1 MTGPRCADAAEA
13 GADPL
18 VASAPPAVRWML
30 VEHSGPWGRRA
41 LSGSG
46 FDPGLARALGGW
58 ARSSAGRVA
67 LIRRPGTGRTSGT
80 RRCWYLVDSRPA
92 HESVRTGRYS
102 DERELID
109 VIDDR
114 TVGEAV
120 EHPLY
125 LVCAHGKH
133 DTCCAVRGRPVAA
146 ALGAEFPERTWECTH
161 VGGDR
166 FAANLVVL
174 PHGFYYGHVPVE
186 AVVDLVRR
194 HDKGQLEPRWLRGR
208 SSMPAA
214 VQAAQHHARVATGE
228 HGLASFAPLGVESTG
243 VESTGVESTGAGE
256 WLVRLSAP
264 DADLAVRVRER
275 RVDTGRRLTCS
286 AVAVGSVR
294 TFELVGLRQVPH

>member
-1 MTGPRCADAAEA
+1 MTEQRCAEGAEA
-13 GADPL
+13 AADPL
-18 VASAPPAVRWML
+18 MASAPPAVRWVL
-30 VEHSGPWGRRA
+30 VEHSRPWGRRA

-46 FDPGLARALGGW
+46 FDPGVARALGGW
-58 ARSSAGRVA
+58 ARSSAGRVT

-80 RRCWYLVDSRPA
+80 QRCWYLVDSRSG
-92 HESVRTGRYS
+92 HESVRVGSYAE
-102 DERELID
+102 ERELLD
-109 VIDDR
+109 VIDGR
-114 TVGEAV
+114 TAGEVV

-125 LVCAHGKH
+125 LVCTHGKH

-146 ALGAEFPERTWECTH
+146 ALAAEFPERTWECTH

-174 PHGFYYGHVPVE
+174 PHGFYYGHVPAG

-208 SSMPAA
+208 SSVPAA

-228 HGLASFAPLGVESTG
+228 HGLASFAPLG

-294 TFELVGLRQVPH
+294 TFELVELRQVPH

>member
-1 MTGPRCADAAEA
+1 
-13 GADPL
+13 
-18 VASAPPAVRWML
+18 
-30 VEHSGPWGRRA
+30 

-46 FDPGLARALGGW
+46 FDPSVARALGDWARSSADW
-58 ARSSAGRVA
+58 ARSSAGRVT
-67 LIRRPGTGRTSGT
+67 LIRRPGTGRISGT
-80 RRCWYLVDSRPA
+80 QRCWYLVDSRSG
-92 HESVRTGRYS
+92 HESVRTGSYA
-102 DERELID
+102 DERELLD
-109 VIDDR
+109 VIGGR
-114 TVGEAV
+114 TAGEVV

-125 LVCAHGKH
+125 LVCTHGKH
-133 DTCCAVRGRPVAA
+133 DTCCAIRGRPVAA
-146 ALGAEFPERTWECTH
+146 ALAAEFPERTWECTH

-174 PHGFYYGHVPVE
+174 PHGFYYGHVPVG

-208 SSMPAA
+208 SSVPAA

-243 VESTGVESTGAGE
+243 AELTGAGE

-294 TFELVGLRQVPH
+294 TFELVELRQVPH

>member
-1 MTGPRCADAAEA
+1 MSELRCAAAAEA

-18 VASAPPAVRWML
+18 VATAPPAVRWML

-46 FDPGLARALGGW
+46 FDPSLARALGGW
-58 ARSSAGRVA
+58 ARSSAGRVT

-92 HESVRTGRYS
+92 HESVRTGCYA

-109 VIDDR
+109 VIDGR
-114 TVGEAV
+114 TAGEAV

-133 DTCCAVRGRPVAA
+133 DTCCAIRGRPVAA

-186 AVVDLVRR
+186 AVVDIVRR

-228 HGLASFAPLGVESTG
+228 HGLASFAPLT
-243 VESTGVESTGAGE
+243 VESTGAGE

-286 AVAVGSVR
+286 ATAVGSVR
-294 TFELVGLRQVPH
+294 TFDLVDLQQVPR